1 MGFVHRG
8 ASGGQIGRPL
18 LSLFLGVSGVTRSGR
33 RSGWRAALESDTMT
47 VVNEE
52 SLARANAFLA
62 AVAARAAPGDLIE
75 LSPADLGKEIGV
87 SEPLA
92 AARAIRALLARRRL
106 ESVDGRYR
114 LLDPRP
120 IEPGEREQVPRQRR
134 SRAKRLP
141 RSAATPSRG
150 RTSYSDIGR
159 EVVERTIELGREVG
173 TLRGALR
180 TAREEAREAR
190 ESRDESERRSAQLA
204 AKVKEFE
211 ARAEMAEANLRT
223 LLAAAK
229 GSGRDAPVGSTEMEA
244 ILGVLKGEPGGSE
257 GGGTVSD

>member
-1 MGFVHRG
+1 
-8 ASGGQIGRPL
+8 
-18 LSLFLGVSGVTRSGR
+18 
-33 RSGWRAALESDTMT
+33 
-47 VVNEE
+47 VNEE
-52 SLARANAFLA
+52 SLERANAFLA
-62 AVAARAAPGDLIE
+62 AVAARAAPGDLVD

-106 ESVDGRYR
+106 EAVDGRYR
-114 LLDPRP
+114 LLDTRP

-134 SRAKRLP
+134 APAKR
-141 RSAATPSRG
+141 ATRG
-150 RTSYSDIGR
+150 RSSGSGRTVYSDIGR

-180 TAREEAREAR
+180 TAREEARESR
-190 ESRDESERRSAQLA
+190 EARDEAERRAAQLSA
-204 AKVKEFE
+204 RVKELE

-244 ILGVLKGEPGGSE
+244 ILGVLKGDQAGSE
-257 GGGTVSD
+257 TG